1 MLGVDG
7 VGDRRSQAILARN
20 FSAEKLG
27 KAKKKEKEHTRK
39 KKEHTT
45 KKRDDIRTAELNR
58 RDQVTATVPGPV
70 SFERGNRGRL
80 SGSSTYCIGNAHH
93 APSENRSTKSA
104 DGRMATEAARLER
117 KESTER
123 KREKREKHT

>member
-1 MLGVDG
+1 VENWERQEERKG
-7 VGDRRSQAILARN
+7 AY
-20 FSAEKLG
+20 
-27 KAKKKEKEHTRK
+27 KKRK
-39 KKEHTT
+39 KKIQTT
-45 KKRDDIRTAELNR
+45 ELNR

-104 DGRMATEAARLER
+104 DGRMTTEAARLES
-117 KESTER
+117 KESTGGKEKKEKNTLDSYRPSHGRHRR
-123 KREKREKHT
+123 KAESL